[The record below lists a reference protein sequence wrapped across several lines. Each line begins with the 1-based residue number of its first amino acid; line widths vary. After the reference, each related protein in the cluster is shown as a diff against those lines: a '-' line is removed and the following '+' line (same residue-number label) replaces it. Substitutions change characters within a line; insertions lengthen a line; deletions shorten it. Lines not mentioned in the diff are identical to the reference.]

1 MIVWING
8 AFGSG
13 KTTLVE
19 ELRSRRPNAVVFDPE
34 HIGYMLRELVP
45 VPTGDFQ
52 GLASWREIVAASV
65 ISVHRYHADL
75 LLVPMTLVR
84 DAYRRQ
90 VMDSIRGAKTELLE
104 VFLDVPADELRR
116 RIEQRVLSD
125 DRERDTAARAFCLEK
140 IDECVAVVDRLGSDT
155 LVLDAGRLS
164 ASQLADVVL
173 ARISTSI

>member
-13 KTTLVE
+13 KMTLVE

-34 HIGYMLRELVP
+34 HIGYMLSKLVP

-52 GLASWREIVAASV
+52 DLASWREIVAASV
-65 ISVHRYHADL
+65 LSVDRHHADL
-75 LLVPMTLVR
+75 LRVGMTLVR

-90 VMDSIRGAKTELLE
+90 VMDTIRGAKTELE

-125 DRERDTAARAFCLEK
+125 DHERDAAARAFCLEK

-164 ASQLADVVL
+164 SSQLADVVL
-173 ARISTSI
+173 ARVSTSG